1 MFKRILVPLD
11 GSRFASR
18 SLKYAQELAQPLK
31 AEVIL
36 LQVVKPAIPVAG
48 ASGVEAGMQSPSSAR
63 IAVEIALNE
72 DKRNVSHAGRYLSR
86 KSRELKAQGIQAS
99 HKVVVGDPAET
110 IMAYAKKAK
119 ADLIIMTTHGKSGII
134 RAVMGSVADE
144 VVRKSGKP
152 VLVARPKGK

>member
-18 SLKYAQELAQPLK
+18 ALKYAQELARPLQ
-31 AEVIL
+31 AEIIV
-36 LQVVKPAIPVAG
+36 LQVVKPAIPVTG
-48 ASGVEAGMQSPSSAR
+48 SSGVEAGMQGPASAR
-63 IAVEIALNE
+63 IAVEIAMNE
-72 DKRNVSHAGRYLSR
+72 DKRNVSAARRYLSR
-86 KSRELKAQGIQAS
+86 KARELKAQDIQAS
-99 HKVVVGDPAET
+99 HRVIVGDPAET

-119 ADLIIMTTHGKSGII
+119 ADLIIMTTHGKTGIV

-152 VLVARPKGK
+152 VLVTRPKSK